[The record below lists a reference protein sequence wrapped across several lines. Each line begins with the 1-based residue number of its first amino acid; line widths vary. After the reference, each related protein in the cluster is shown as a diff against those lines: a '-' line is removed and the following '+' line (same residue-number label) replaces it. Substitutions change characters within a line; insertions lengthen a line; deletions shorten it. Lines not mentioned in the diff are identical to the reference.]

1 MVTPSDIAF
10 YNDIELGVLTL
21 EEDTIIHANRAFQE
35 IIGKSDIELHGENVT
50 SLIHDE
56 SLGSFRTFMISNGIH
71 GSVSVKL
78 RSSNASLRWVRVSRK
93 RVGEESLLLF
103 ENITQEMVREL
114 IFSRLAEGFIEEES
128 QSIFESVVLTL
139 THVLNVKYS
148 FVGIFNQA
156 LEQVDVKALS
166 KNSKVQ
172 KQFSYPLAGTPC
184 LDVLHNGNLTV
195 QRGIQEAYPH
205 DKDLKDW
212 KVDGYIGVALKNK
225 NNESI
230 GHLAIMDTKP
240 VENPEFLLGILK
252 IYASRLGV
260 ELEKVLSERE
270 LVVSETKYRNL
281 FENAFEAKMIYD
293 DRKKHYLQA
302 NKAAIA
308 LFGYPRE
315 FFIELDP
322 MVLKPQKFR
331 TSEYNRRLKHMVARA
346 YEGEM
351 LIEETVNKKADGS
364 EFHSEIGISLLD
376 REKQHYLVSVRDV
389 SPRKKAEQ
397 ELIDHKEKLEELVR
411 ERTNEI
417 KNLNEEL
424 VKANTFLAD
433 SNLDLTTQKEKL
445 QLALERLKVTQ
456 SQLIQSEKMASLGI
470 LTSGMA
476 HELNNSMNTIM
487 GGISQAYMELEE
499 LNSIPAGTLERIDGA
514 FNWVQEGIS
523 RTSKIVKGLASYGY
537 HQQSNKEVKDIDKVI
552 QAAISRVEPNLEDAH
567 ITFETDL
574 RASSNLKLQS
584 GQMTKALVH
593 ILENAIYYARRNEE
607 TEGVGKVKVSSRFC
621 EKANNVVVEVLNTGI
636 PIDEDHFNRIYVPFF
651 TTKPVG
657 EGTGLGLSVAH
668 SFIDQHGGSL
678 SHENVIEGVVCTVQL
693 PLS

>member
-35 IIGKSDIELHGENVT
+35 IIGKSDIELHGENVD

-56 SLGSFRTFMISNGIH
+56 SLGSFQNFMLTHGVN
-71 GSVSVKL
+71 GSVSIKL

-93 RVGEESLLLF
+93 HVGEESLLLF

-148 FVGIFNQA
+148 FVGIFNRP

-166 KNSKVQ
+166 KNSKIQ

-184 LDVLHNGNLTV
+184 LDVLYNGNLTV
-195 QRGIQEAYPH
+195 QRGIQDAYPN
-205 DKDLKDW
+205 DRDLQDW

-225 NNESI
+225 NSESI

-260 ELEKVLSERE
+260 ELEKVLGERE
-270 LVVSETKYRNL
+270 LVISETKYRNL

-293 DRKKHYLQA
+293 DQNKHYLQA
-302 NKAAIA
+302 NKAAIE
-308 LFGYPRE
+308 LFGYPRD
-315 FFIELDP
+315 FFVKLDP
-322 MVLKPQKFR
+322 MVLKPEAFR
-331 TSEYNRRLKHMVARA
+331 TPEYNKRLKHMVARA

-376 REKQHYLVSVRDV
+376 REKRHYLVSVRDV

-445 QLALERLKVTQ
+445 QSALEKLKLTQ
-456 SQLIQSEKMASLGI
+456 GQLIQSEKMASLGI

-499 LNSIPAGTLERIDGA
+499 LSSIPAGTLERIDGA

-537 HQQSNKEVKDIDKVI
+537 HEQSNRELKDIDSVL
-552 QAAISRVEPNLEDAH
+552 QSAISLIEPSLKGTQ
-567 ITFETDL
+567 IVFETDL
-574 RASSNLKLQS
+574 SAASRLTLQS

-593 ILENAIYYARRNEE
+593 ILENAIYYAQQKKALGGAGLVRV
-607 TEGVGKVKVSSRFC
+607 TSRIC
-621 EKANNVVVEVLNTGI
+621 EKTNNVVMEVYNSGK
-636 PIDEDHFNRIYVPFF
+636 PIEEEHFYQIYVPFF

-668 SFIDQHGGSL
+668 SFIEQHGGTL
-678 SHENVIEGVVCTVQL
+678 THENVAEGVVCTVQL
-693 PLS
+693 PLN